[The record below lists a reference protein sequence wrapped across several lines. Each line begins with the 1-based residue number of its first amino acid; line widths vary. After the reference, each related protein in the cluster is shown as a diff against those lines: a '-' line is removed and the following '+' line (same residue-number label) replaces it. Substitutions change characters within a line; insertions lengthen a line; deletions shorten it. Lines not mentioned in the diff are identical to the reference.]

1 MIWISLESNTFSI
14 ILSICSRLVNVFSI
28 VQAQAVNGRTAASH
42 AWLPSLFGRSLG
54 RTSDSFH
61 GASHNQRPT
70 ESLAVLLRL

>member
-14 ILSICSRLVNVFSI
+14 ILSICSRIVNVFSI

-54 RTSDSFH
+54 RTSDFTWFH
-61 GASHNQRPT
+61 GESNNQK
-70 ESLAVLLRL
+70 